1 MSAKKTKKKNVAEKK
16 VSKKT
21 SANKKVVKKTSTN
34 KKVTKKTPAKKKVE
48 KKSVTKKKAIK
59 ENVSEKETTKR
70 GPRANS
76 VSNKLRKLLDMM
88 YEKTG
93 AQPNRQDVI
102 ARIDKIREKHPE
114 FDPSNALLG
123 VVMCNWRKEH
133 NLPALRKRTP
143 K

>member
-1 MSAKKTKKKNVAEKK
+1 VSAKKTKKKNVAEKK
-16 VSKKT
+16 V
-21 SANKKVVKKTSTN
+21 AKKTSTN
-34 KKVTKKTPAKKKVE
+34 KKAAKKTLAKKKVE
-48 KKSVTKKKAIK
+48 KKSAAKKKAVK
-59 ENVSEKETTKR
+59 EKVAEKETTKR

-93 AQPNRQDVI
+93 EQPDRQAVI
-102 ARIDKIREKHPE
+102 ARVNSIRVKHPE
-114 FDPSNALLG
+114 FDPSNALIG

-133 NLPALRKRTP
+133 SLPALRKRTS